1 MNYLAFDIEA
11 ANGFKLY
18 SICSIG
24 FVIADEKF
32 NIIKQ
37 FNLWINPKTKYNLN
51 GTRSNVEINLNLDK
65 EVLIKSPIFSE
76 RFDEIN
82 QLLTNKDYC
91 IVGHAVESD
100 VRMLNAALK
109 KYKLKPINFEF
120 ICSQLLYKSIVGDK
134 DVKSLTK
141 IADELNEKFNAH
153 SADEDAKMSMLT
165 LKHLTINTGKTL
177 NELLGEYQIRIGKT
191 ENFEL
196 TRSISLLNEAS
207 RKKATQAAVLKI
219 VGEITALRKKH
230 KIKPQP
236 FSMNIAFSRNIEIS
250 NGQALSEALDK
261 LVRMNAQY
269 TSKTGKCNLF
279 VHSVTDEVVDDART
293 IYINNQINAG
303 KKIARMSIEEFMKY
317 SEDEIM
323 RIVKEKNV

>member
-32 NIIKQ
+32 NILSQ

-51 GTRSNVEINLNLDK
+51 GTRSNIEINLNLDK
-65 EVLIKSPIFSE
+65 EVLNKAPLFSE

-82 QLLTNKDYC
+82 QLLTNKNYC
-91 IVGHAVESD
+91 VVGHAVESD

-120 ICSQLLYKSIVGDK
+120 ICSQLLYKSIVGGK

-165 LKHLTINTGKTL
+165 LKHLTEKTGKTL
-177 NELLGEYQIRIGKT
+177 QELLCEYQIRIGRT

-196 TRSISLLNEAS
+196 TRSISLLNEACK
-207 RKKATQAAVLKI
+207 KKATQAAVLKI
-219 VGEITALRKKH
+219 VNEIASLRKKY
-230 KIKPQP
+230 KIKTQP
-236 FSMNIAFSRNIEIS
+236 FSMNVAFSRNIEI
-250 NGQALSEALDK
+250 NADQVLLDALDK
-261 LVRMNAQY
+261 LVCMNAQY

-279 VHSVTDEVVDDART
+279 VYSTMGEAVDDART

-303 KKIARMSIEEFMKY
+303 KKIIRMSIEEFMQY
-317 SEDEIM
+317 SEDEII
-323 RIVKEKNV
+323 RIVKEKDA